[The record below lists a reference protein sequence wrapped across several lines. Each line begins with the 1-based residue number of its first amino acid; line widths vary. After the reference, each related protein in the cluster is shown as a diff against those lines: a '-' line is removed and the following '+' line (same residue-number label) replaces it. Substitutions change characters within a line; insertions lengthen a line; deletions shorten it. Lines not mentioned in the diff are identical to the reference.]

1 MAEAT
6 DSADGRSHPRASG
19 PGLAT
24 RQRRRHR
31 PIPGTKRAARVE
43 ENVAADTAVLTAG
56 QIARLD
62 NLPVA
67 AGDHHNETKCACSN
81 ASPSGA
87 GEARARALVLNV

>member
-1 MAEAT
+1 V
-6 DSADGRSHPRASG
+6 G
-19 PGLAT
+19 
-24 RQRRRHR
+24 
-31 PIPGTKRAARVE
+31 
-43 ENVAADTAVLTAG
+43 ADTVVLTAG